1 MKTTRFFCAFLFML
15 LGLTACTS
23 NQANSALT
31 ELLVTGKPT
40 LLFFYT
46 EN

>member
-1 MKTTRFFCAFLFML
+1 MKTTRFIWALLLML
-15 LGLTACTS
+15 LGLAACTS
-23 NQANSALT
+23 NQVALPLA
-31 ELLVTGKPT
+31 EAKPT